1 MQVCVLQSFV
11 RGGSGRVE
19 RTDRRGDAFMETRLL
34 AFIQN
39 IGPFELVI
47 ILGVALLI
55 FGRRLPEVGRSL
67 GKGIV
72 EFKRGIKGID
82 DELENETT
90 RARSGQF
97 ERGNRSSLPEADERR
112 DDRRDDRRDER
123 SDDRRDDRRVSRDDR
138 GEPVVETVGEKVAE
152 KVERRDRA
160 E

>member
-1 MQVCVLQSFV
+1 
-11 RGGSGRVE
+11 
-19 RTDRRGDAFMETRLL
+19 METRLL

-112 DDRRDDRRDER
+112 DDRRDER
-123 SDDRRDDRRVSRDDR
+123 SDDRRDDRRVNRDDR
-138 GEPVVETVGEKVAE
+138 GEPVVETVGEKMGE
-152 KVERRDRA
+152 KVERRDRV

>member
-11 RGGSGRVE
+11 RSGSGRVE

-112 DDRRDDRRDER
+112 DDRRDER
-123 SDDRRDDRRVSRDDR
+123 SDDRRDDRRVNRDDR
-138 GEPVVETVGEKVAE
+138 GEPVVETVGEKMGE
-152 KVERRDRA
+152 KVERRDRV